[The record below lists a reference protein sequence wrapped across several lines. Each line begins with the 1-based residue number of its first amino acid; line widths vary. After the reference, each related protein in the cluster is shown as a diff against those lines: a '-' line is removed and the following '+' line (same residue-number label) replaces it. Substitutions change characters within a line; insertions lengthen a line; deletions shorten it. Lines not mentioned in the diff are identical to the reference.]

1 MLFECSA
8 TVLVVVYPFYW
19 WTNDDK
25 PHHFTQ
31 IQRNANRQLL

>member
-1 MLFECSA
+1 M
-8 TVLVVVYPFYW
+8 TNLVVNSFYW
-19 WTNDDK
+19 WTNGDK

>member
-1 MLFECSA
+1 MLWKSCYGSH
-8 TVLVVVYPFYW
+8 VVVYSFYW

-31 IQRNANRQLL
+31 IQRK